1 MKRFKLAVV
10 LGIIV
15 ITSLVVWTMFNR
27 VLADFPWVVLLF
39 GLFYIF
45 VILLAGAQHLGR
57 RSLQPANR

>member
-1 MKRFKLAVV
+1 VV

-27 VLADFPWVVLLF
+27 VLADFPWAVLLF

-57 RSLQPANR
+57 GSLQPANR